1 MNVLTLSLIV
11 FTQRN
16 FVANF
21 LQAKCDLTRK
31 TAVLHYGSLGETY
44 DNQSRLI
51 GKRVVDFL
59 LVLIELL
66 FASCY
71 GWGAT
76 CEYRFKIDDFAPTGA
91 GWPKIS
97 GRRVAPTN
105 HSSSLKTRLNDL
117 SHGIKIRTDLSF
129 VLSQCRQT
137 ERRTDTFLIVRA
149 GISCSAEKRFIV
161 LREKVYNA
169 PSPIRVLKYGSDQ
182 VRLKYSV
189 GLEFH
194 IAVHIFF

>member
-1 MNVLTLSLIV
+1 MIIL
-11 FTQRN
+11 
-16 FVANF
+16 
-21 LQAKCDLTRK
+21 
-31 TAVLHYGSLGETY
+31 GSLESAQWTFYQCLLNFFCQVWSYERISVQNRRFCSNGVRLTQHFTY
-44 DNQSRLI
+44 
-51 GKRVVDFL
+51 
-59 LVLIELL
+59 
-66 FASCY
+66 
-71 GWGAT
+71 
-76 CEYRFKIDDFAPTGA
+76 
-91 GWPKIS
+91 
-97 GRRVAPTN
+97 RVAPTN